1 MAKTTQIIN
10 HLENMD
16 SDTAAI
22 VGSTGQ
28 VQLIKKEDEMYDINE
43 FYDTVE
49 EAETEAEAWIAIE
62 E

>member
-28 VQLIKKEDEMYDINE
+28 VQLIKEDEMYDINE

>member
-16 SDTAAI
+16 SDTIAI

-28 VQLIKKEDEMYDINE
+28 VQLIKTEDNVDDIHE

-49 EAETEAEAWIAIE
+49 EAQAEAGTWE
-62 E
+62 D

>member
-49 EAETEAEAWIAIE
+49 EAETEAEAWE
-62 E
+62 EL